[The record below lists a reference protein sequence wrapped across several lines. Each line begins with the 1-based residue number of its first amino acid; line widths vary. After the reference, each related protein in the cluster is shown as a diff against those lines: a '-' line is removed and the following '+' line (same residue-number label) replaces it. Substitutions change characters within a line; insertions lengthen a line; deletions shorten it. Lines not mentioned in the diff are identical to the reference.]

1 MGEEKKLPPACVKRY
16 RFPLFSASWLKY
28 CKCKSR
34 EEDDQENN
42 NNEKKRSD
50 GKYIIM
56 SGGGGEGRTGVD
68 NGLILAH
75 YNFQADEL
83 SESLHNY
90 YTGDELAYRMAVH
103 PLDDSIICS
112 FPK

>member
-1 MGEEKKLPPACVKRY
+1 MGEAKKLPVACLKRY

-28 CKCKSR
+28 DKFKSR
-34 EEDDQENN
+34 EEEDRENN

-50 GKYIIM
+50 GKFIIM

-75 YNFQADEL
+75 YDFQTEEL
-83 SESLHNY
+83 SES
-90 YTGDELAYRMAVH
+90 
-103 PLDDSIICS
+103 
-112 FPK
+112 